1 MLGAARDPRESSK
14 LIASLESARSVHWA
28 ALMTLPRSRGRIVF
42 VFAGVVLLATVALSF
57 WLGSSWSRS
66 KAGASPKRQPE
77 LSQQEVP
84 AARPIP
90 HWARIARQLQDAANE
105 PVASASAKPASPEPL
120 RQPMGARE
128 ERDAQV
134 DALRKSG
141 RANARD
147 FTAIHQAETE
157 WTRAAKDSPVA
168 VEFTPWQCFG
178 AGCYTTATYR
188 DAGGV
193 ERFMERLTQTAAFS
207 GWPGAKFQS
216 GAIQRPSG
224 DFELTWIFFT
234 PEAHAAAGDEQQHQ
248 QQ

>member
-1 MLGAARDPRESSK
+1 
-14 LIASLESARSVHWA
+14 
-28 ALMTLPRSRGRIVF
+28 MTLPPSRGRIVF
-42 VFAGVVLLATVALSF
+42 VFAGGVLLATVALSF
-57 WLGSSWSRS
+57 WLGSSWSSS
-66 KAGASPKRQPE
+66 KARALSKRQPE
-77 LSQQEVP
+77 HSQQEVP

-90 HWARIARQLQDAANE
+90 QWARIARQLQDAAK
-105 PVASASAKPASPEPL
+105 PVASAEPAAASPEPL

-134 DALRKSG
+134 DGLRKSG
-141 RANARD
+141 PPSARD
-147 FTAIHQAETE
+147 FTAIRQVETE
-157 WTRAAKDSPVA
+157 WTQAAKDSPVA

-188 DAGGV
+188 DAGA

-224 DFELTWIFFT
+224 DFELTWVFFT

-248 QQ
+248 QP